1 VTPFVVF
8 GLGLIGGS
16 LAAAIRE
23 RALGTV
29 IAVDRAEVLQSER
42 AAAIAERRV
51 DLADEAAVSAALRG
65 AGVVV
70 LATPVSS
77 ILALLPAAVA
87 AGAVVTDCGS
97 TKRAI
102 ARNAAAQARGARF
115 VPGHPMAGAPVGG
128 LANARSD
135 LFAGRRWILCP
146 ERSDEDAVGVVER
159 LARDVGAQVVRM
171 SAVEHDRAV
180 AMTSHVPQILA
191 SALAV
196 LGARRSAL
204 AGAGPA
210 FLDATE
216 RAGGSEAMWRDVFA
230 TNADEVAAALWDL
243 TQEIELVAAGLG
255 RPEPDLEPVLH
266 LLGRARSQRTR

>member
-1 VTPFVVF
+1 MTDFLVF

-23 RALGTV
+23 RGLGTV
-29 IAVDRAEVLQSER
+29 TAVDRAEVLQSER
-42 AAAIAERRV
+42 AAALAERRV
-51 DLADEAAVSAALRG
+51 DVADAAAVAAALRG
-65 AGVVV
+65 AELVV

-77 ILALLPAAVA
+77 ILATLPAAVA

-102 ARNAAAQARGARF
+102 ARCAAAQARGARF

-128 LANARSD
+128 LANARAD
-135 LFAGRRWILCP
+135 LFSGRRWILCP
-146 ERSDEDAVGVVER
+146 ERSDEEAVAVVER
-159 LARDVGAQVVRM
+159 LALAVGGQVVRM
-171 SAVEHDRAV
+171 TAAEHDRAV
-180 AMTSHVPQILA
+180 AMTSHVPQLLA

-216 RAGGSEAMWRDVFA
+216 RAGGGEAMWRDVFG
-230 TNADEVAAALWDL
+230 TNADEVATALWDL
-243 TQEIELVAAGLG
+243 TQEIEVVAAGLG
-255 RPEPDLEPVLH
+255 RPVPDLEPALR
-266 LLGRARSQRTR
+266 LLERARRQRER